1 MPQLPSCLIVR
12 FIAMKINNKIFFAEV
27 ERLLTEDL
35 TATILVRGNSMRP
48 LLRDGRDKVVLRR
61 SQESD
66 IAIGE
71 IMLFRYR
78 GDCIMHRVV
87 EINGDTVVFAGDGNY
102 KTQEKVRRTDVIAR
116 VETVVRPSGRVV
128 KCDSLRWRTM
138 SRAWL
143 ILPRELRRI
152 ILGVM
157 RRIN

>member
-1 MPQLPSCLIVR
+1 MPQPPSCLIVR
-12 FIAMKINNKIFFAEV
+12 FIAMEINNKIFFAEV
-27 ERLLTEDL
+27 ERLLTEDI

-48 LLRDGRDKVVLRR
+48 LLRDSRDKVVLRR

-87 EINGDTVVFAGDGNY
+87 EIDGDTVVFAGDGNY
-102 KTQEKVRRTDVIAR
+102 KTYETAHRADVIAR
-116 VETVVRPSGRVV
+116 VVSVVRPSGRVV

>member
-12 FIAMKINNKIFFAEV
+12 FIAMEINNKIFFAEV

-48 LLRDGRDKVVLRR
+48 LLRDGCDKVVLRR

-78 GDCIMHRVV
+78 GDYIMHRVV
-87 EINGDTVVFAGDGNY
+87 GIDGDIVVFAGDGNY
-102 KTQEKVRRTDVIAR
+102 KTYEMAPRRDVIAR
-116 VETVVRPSGRVV
+116 VVSVVRPSGRVV
-128 KCDSLRWRTM
+128 ECDGWSWRTI

>member
-1 MPQLPSCLIVR
+1 MPQPPSCLIVR
-12 FIAMKINNKIFFAEV
+12 FIAMEINNKIFFAEV
-27 ERLLTEDL
+27 ERLLTEDI

-48 LLRDGRDKVVLRR
+48 LLRDSRDKVVLRR

-78 GDCIMHRVV
+78 GDYIMHRVV
-87 EINGDTVVFAGDGNY
+87 GIDGDLVIFAGDGNY
-102 KTQEKVRRTDVIAR
+102 KTHETAARRDVIAR
-116 VETVVRPSGRVV
+116 VEAVVRPSGRVV

>member
-1 MPQLPSCLIVR
+1 MLQLPSCLIVR
-12 FIAMKINNKIFFAEV
+12 FIAMEINNKIFFAEV
-27 ERLLTEDL
+27 ERLLTEDI

-87 EINGDTVVFAGDGNY
+87 GIDGDMVVFAGDGNY
-102 KTQEKVRRTDVIAR
+102 KAHETAPRADVIAR
-116 VETVVRPSGRVV
+116 VEAVVRPSGRVV
-128 KCDSLRWRTM
+128 KCDSLHWRAI
-138 SRAWL
+138 SWAWL

>member
-1 MPQLPSCLIVR
+1 ME
-12 FIAMKINNKIFFAEV
+12 INNKIFFAEV
-27 ERLLTEDL
+27 ERLLTEDI

-87 EINGDTVVFAGDGNY
+87 EIDGDKVVFAGDGNY
-102 KTQEKVRRTDVIAR
+102 KTKVRRTEVIAR
-116 VETVVRPSGRVV
+116 VISVVRPSGRVV